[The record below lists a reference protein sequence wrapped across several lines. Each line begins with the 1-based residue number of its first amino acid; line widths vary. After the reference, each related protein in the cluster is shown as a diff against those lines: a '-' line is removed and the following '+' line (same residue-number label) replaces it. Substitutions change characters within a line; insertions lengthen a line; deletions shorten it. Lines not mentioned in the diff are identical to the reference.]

1 MATKKPVKNLTGS
14 AISYRGKTYPI
25 GAEIPGDLAAEMG
38 LESLPA
44 QIAGQQSQQ
53 QQLPITINER
63 DPFAIAA
70 AQFIAPPPAPAS
82 REIPATLQNEPL
94 TPSSNVIDLE
104 DQELPE
110 NLEGLEEQPPQEGKQ
125 AIDEQ
130 GEQPP
135 PPPETEVKKSR
146 RSTNS

>member
-1 MATKKPVKNLTGS
+1 MAAKKPVKNLTGS

-70 AQFIAPPPAPAS
+70 AQFIVPPPAPAS
-82 REIPATLQNEPL
+82 REIPATLQNEAL

-135 PPPETEVKKSR
+135 PPETEVKKSR